1 MEQTNSLPRHI
12 LVVRASAMGD
22 VAMLPHAVRAL
33 KKAYPELKVTVAT
46 RKMFEPFFDGL
57 DVDFMFLNTDDEHN
71 GLKGMFKFARQVKKR
86 GIDAVADTH
95 FVLRSILMTS
105 FLALSGLK
113 FAYIRK
119 GKLEKWFRLGYSL
132 PDAVPLKHT
141 VVRYCDVFRRL
152 GFIFDDPEPIAE
164 KPVRENPFGDKN
176 GCWVGFAP
184 FSAHTG
190 KTYPVDM
197 SRETVAL
204 LAGRYERVFI
214 HSGGGQEREFAL
226 EMERKYPNVT
236 ALSGKLK
243 FAQEIDLISH
253 LDCVV
258 SMDSLVMHLCSLMAT
273 PVVSIWGATHPEL
286 GFLGYGCD
294 TEGVLQQEMECRPCS
309 TYGNK
314 PCKWGD
320 VRCMR
325 AITPR
330 MVADKVEYMIDKN
343 RVANTG
349 ECA

>member
-1 MEQTNSLPRHI
+1 
-12 LVVRASAMGD
+12 MGD
-22 VAMLPHAVRAL
+22 VAMLPHALRAL

-46 RKMFEPFFDGL
+46 RKLFEPFFDGL
-57 DVDFMFLNTDDEHN
+57 DVDFMFLDTADEHN
-71 GLKGMFKFARQVKKR
+71 GLKGLFKFARQVKKR

-95 FVLRSILMTS
+95 FVLRSIVMTS

-113 FAYIRK
+113 FAFIRK
-119 GKLEKWFRLGYSL
+119 GKLEKWFRLGYSS

-152 GFIFDDPEPIAE
+152 GFVFDDPAPIAD
-164 KPVRENPFGDKN
+164 KPVRPNPFGEKS
-176 GCWVGFAP
+176 GRWIGFAP
-184 FSAHTG
+184 FSAHAG
-190 KTYPVDM
+190 KTYPADM
-197 SRETVAL
+197 SREAVAL
-204 LAGRYERVFI
+204 LAERYERVFI
-214 HSGGGQEREFAL
+214 HGGGGAEQEFAV
-226 EMERKYPNVT
+226 EMERRYPNVT
-236 ALSGKLK
+236 ALFGKLK

-294 TEGVLQQEMECRPCS
+294 SKGVLQQEMECRPCS

-320 VRCMR
+320 VRCIR
-325 AITPR
+325 AITPQ
-330 MVADKVEYMIDKN
+330 MIADKVEYMVDKN
-343 RVANTG
+343 RGA
-349 ECA
+349 ES

>member
-12 LVVRASAMGD
+12 LVVRVSAMGD
-22 VAMLPHAVRAL
+22 VAMLPHALRAL

-46 RKMFEPFFDGL
+46 RKLFEPFFDGL
-57 DVDFMFLNTDDEHN
+57 DVDFMFLDTADEHN
-71 GLKGMFKFARQVKKR
+71 GLKGLFKFARQVKKR

-95 FVLRSILMTS
+95 FVLRSIVMTS
-105 FLALSGLK
+105 FLFLSGLK
-113 FAYIRK
+113 FAFIRK
-119 GKLEKWFRLGYSL
+119 GKLEKWFRLGYSS

-152 GFIFDDPEPIAE
+152 GFVFDDPAPIAE
-164 KPVRENPFGDKN
+164 KPVRPNPFGEKS
-176 GCWVGFAP
+176 GCWIGFAP
-184 FSAHTG
+184 FSAHAG
-190 KTYPVDM
+190 KTYPADM
-197 SRETVAL
+197 SREAVAL
-204 LAGRYERVFI
+204 LAERYERVFI
-214 HSGGGQEREFAL
+214 HGGGGAEQEFAV

-236 ALSGKLK
+236 ALFGKLK

-273 PVVSIWGATHPEL
+273 PVVTVWGATHPEL

-294 TEGVLQQEMECRPCS
+294 PQGVLQQEMECRPCS

-320 VRCMR
+320 VRCIR
-325 AITPR
+325 AITPQ
-330 MVADKVEYMIDKN
+330 MIADKVEYMVDKN
-343 RVANTG
+343 RGA
-349 ECA
+349 ES